1 VRFRSGLIIAMI
13 FAITTGISCKHS
25 GGKYID
31 QGEIHY
37 TIEYIGNVG
46 AVPKEYMPRNLIV
59 SFKDDKILFDISA
72 PFGSIGIYNLAN
84 PDKGIYDTYISLLSL
99 KYYYASKPGEIN
111 PGFETMKG
119 IDIKKTSR
127 STVICGF
134 NCKNA
139 EVTFPEDREKVYN
152 LWYTNEIDVNNP
164 NVSTP
169 FRDIDG
175 VLMSFFFFM
184 GTTEMQFTAE
194 TVYKKEIP
202 DKTFERRPKYL
213 QVSREEINSFINK
226 MGSL

>member
-1 VRFRSGLIIAMI
+1 MRFRSGLIIAMI
-13 FAITTGISCKHS
+13 FAITTGISCKHR
-25 GGKYID
+25 GEKYID

-37 TIEYIGNVG
+37 TIEYVGNVG

-72 PFGSIGIYNLAN
+72 PFGNIGIYNLSN
-84 PDKGIYDTYISLLSL
+84 PKEDIYDTYISLLTL
-99 KYYYASKPGEIN
+99 KYFYASKPGEIN
-111 PGFETMKG
+111 PGFESMQG
-119 IDIKKTSR
+119 IDIKKTPR
-127 STVICGF
+127 SSVICGF

-139 EVTFPEDREKVYN
+139 EVTFPENRDKVYN
-152 LWYTNEIDVNNP
+152 IWYTNEIDVKNP

-169 FRDIDG
+169 FKDIDG

-184 GTTEMQFTAE
+184 GASEMQFTAE

-213 QVSREEINSFINK
+213 QVSREDINSFINK